1 MKKIGLLGGTF
12 DPIHNGHLII
22 AEYLRDHLSLDEIW
36 FIPARYHALKPNADI
51 TSPEVRY
58 HMVLMAIEDNP
69 FFKGIDIELK
79 REGISYTVD
88 TLTDLIR
95 IYQDLHPEFYLLMG
109 MDNVNELHR
118 WKEPQKIF
126 SFCKVIAFGRPDYQM
141 AEVAKK
147 FLPFIRLVEV
157 PLLDISSTLIR
168 QQCREGRS
176 IRYLV
181 PEKVRQFIV
190 NTGLYRSQGK

>member
-1 MKKIGLLGGTF
+1 MKKIGLFGGTF

-22 AEYLRDHLSLDEIW
+22 AEYLRDQLSLEEIW

-51 TSPEVRY
+51 TSPDIRY
-58 HMVLMAIEDNP
+58 HMVLLAIEDNP
-69 FFKGIDIELK
+69 LFKGLDIELK

-95 IYQDLHPEFYLLMG
+95 TYQYDSPEFHLLIG
-109 MDNVNELHR
+109 MDNVNELHC
-118 WKEPQKIF
+118 WKEPEKIF
-126 SFCKVIAFGRPDYQM
+126 SLCKVIAFGRPDYQLAKT
-141 AEVAKK
+141 AEK
-147 FLPFIRLVEV
+147 FLPLLRLVEA

-168 QQCREGRS
+168 QRCREGRS

-181 PEKVRQFIV
+181 PERVRQFIV
-190 NTGLYRSQGK
+190 NTGLYGSQGK